1 MSFTGFLFS
10 IIVIATLAYALKNI
24 LNSRTARIWLI
35 SYKEHQQQKEIEIEM
50 QKTRQRSLE
59 EIRNPDRIL
68 EIILKIKRG
77 EEVKIPIAA
86 FDYIYRNFK
95 KFSIVDKD
103 GRITIINQ
111 EDYFHF
117 KEEALALLDSNQE
130 DTTNAKR
137 ILEDLSKK
145 VAENPIEITEHE
157 DGTVVKVNHVS
168 RTAEITKP
176 NGEKFFIDHKTGTMV
191 SQNLI
196 EAPNQNE
203 HKQSPRDHKIEAELK
218 KREEAVK
225 LLQGKIK
232 KLEDKQDEG
241 RSNNYSAEVN
251 EIPLLDDVNVDNQ
264 STDAIEEDESL
275 LLMSAK
281 RSGNGDEVVEREE
294 ISVPITASQ
303 HRLLRRRFNSTS
315 CDDSNT
321 LSHNIEHLN
330 DTHDSKNTLHAH
342 KVQLN
347 NTLNSNR
354 TLNSGMDSVSD
365 TLTSS
370 NTLNTHKEQLK
381 ATVDSKVAQNAHKTN
396 SYKDLKQFLN
406 QVVEYKNV
414 IDFIKLLC
422 CEFNK
427 DDINRIKVALETHK
441 SELLPQSALSGSL
454 DSVNVTL
461 DTRSTLNAP
470 LDSSKVL
477 LNDKTLLNHLDVTSS
492 GNICALYDERISC
505 ILVQH

>member
-196 EAPNQNE
+196 ETPNQNE

-232 KLEDKQDEG
+232 KLEDK
-241 RSNNYSAEVN
+241 
-251 EIPLLDDVNVDNQ
+251 Q

-365 TLTSS
+365 TLTSN

-396 SYKDLKQFLN
+396 SYKDLNNF
-406 QVVEYKNV
+406 
-414 IDFIKLLC
+414 
-422 CEFNK
+422 
-427 DDINRIKVALETHK
+427 
-441 SELLPQSALSGSL
+441 
-454 DSVNVTL
+454 
-461 DTRSTLNAP
+461 
-470 LDSSKVL
+470 
-477 LNDKTLLNHLDVTSS
+477 
-492 GNICALYDERISC
+492 
-505 ILVQH
+505 